1 MLKFF
6 SIIKQHFSRSFA
18 DRFSIV
24 FQLLPI
30 GVNPAIYL
38 RRLRYFSCIEKNK
51 FRDIKVHRVKHSSK
65 NSQFLLFKKLIIV
78 VPSDSSKDWKFA
90 HGNWFFELY
99 QSAVD
104 FFPEH
109 EVEAFFIGKSKSL
122 WTTELYKRLQ
132 KDPQVSIL
140 TFIESSG
147 TNNSYGINFELLI
160 EIRKVWQ
167 GILVGLMFDS
177 VWPDAL
183 NHAYLMSWMDSGVL
197 VVAIDRNINSGLPKK
212 CAHVGPLFL
221 PISRG
226 SIKKLQENIIPS
238 PKSLKLSFV
247 GKVYPTRQHIINA
260 IGSSFPALEI
270 LSTSSK
276 NQSDYVSYM
285 KSLNISQYTLNL
297 ARANAQSI
305 FQLKCRVLE
314 AALMKT
320 TIVTDE
326 KRYIQRY
333 FSREVFVYFKNPA
346 QIEDLINK
354 FDENRESKQQI
365 AKNLAETIAPT
376 NFWQQIIIAIRSS
389 RNMLEKNTLS

>member
-1 MLKFF
+1 M
-6 SIIKQHFSRSFA
+6 
-18 DRFSIV
+18 
-24 FQLLPI
+24 FQVLPI
-30 GVNPAIYL
+30 GANPAIYL
-38 RRLRYFSCIEKNK
+38 RRLRYFSGIEKNK
-51 FRDIKVHRVKHSSK
+51 FRDIRVHKYKHSSK
-65 NSQFLLFKKLIIV
+65 NSQFFLFKKLLIIV
-78 VPSDSSKDWKFA
+78 PSESSKDWEFA

-99 QSAVD
+99 QSALD

-109 EVEAFFIGKSKSL
+109 EVEVFFISKSKSL
-122 WTTELYKRLQ
+122 WTTELYRKLL
-132 KDPQVSIL
+132 KEPQVSIL
-140 TFIESSG
+140 TFIESSSR
-147 TNNSYGINFELLI
+147 NNLYGINFELLI

-167 GILVGLMFDS
+167 GILMGLMFDS

-197 VVAIDRNINSGLPKK
+197 VVAIDRNISSGLPKN

-247 GKVYPTRQHIINA
+247 GKVYPTREHIISA
-260 IGSSFPALEI
+260 ITSSLPALEV

-285 KSLNISQYTLNL
+285 KSLSSSKYTLNL

-326 KRYIQRY
+326 KRYIQKY
-333 FSREVFVYFKNPA
+333 FHREVFVYFKNPS

-365 AKNLAETIAPT
+365 AKRLAETIAPT
-376 NFWQQIIIAIRSS
+376 NFWEQIIDAIRSS
-389 RNMLEKNTLS
+389 RNMLEKNKLF

>member
-1 MLKFF
+1 M
-6 SIIKQHFSRSFA
+6 
-18 DRFSIV
+18 
-24 FQLLPI
+24 FQVLPI
-30 GVNPAIYL
+30 GANPAIYL
-38 RRLRYFSCIEKNK
+38 RRLRYFSGIEKNK
-51 FRDIKVHRVKHSSK
+51 FRDIRVHKYKHSSK
-65 NSQFLLFKKLIIV
+65 NSQFFLFKKLLIIV
-78 VPSDSSKDWKFA
+78 PSESSKDWEFA

-99 QSAVD
+99 QSALD

-109 EVEAFFIGKSKSL
+109 EVEVFFISKSKSL
-122 WTTELYKRLQ
+122 WTTELYRKLL
-132 KDPQVSIL
+132 KEPQVSIL
-140 TFIESSG
+140 TFIESSSR
-147 TNNSYGINFELLI
+147 NNLYGINFELLI

-167 GILVGLMFDS
+167 GILMGLMFDS

-197 VVAIDRNINSGLPKK
+197 VVAIDRNISSGLPKN

-226 SIKKLQENIIPS
+226 SIKKLQENIIPN

-247 GKVYPTRQHIINA
+247 GKVYPTREHIISA
-260 IGSSFPALEI
+260 ITSSLPALEV

-285 KSLNISQYTLNL
+285 KSLSSSKYTLNL

-326 KRYIQRY
+326 KRYIQKY
-333 FSREVFVYFKNPA
+333 FHREVFVYFKNPS

-365 AKNLAETIAPT
+365 AKRLAETIAPT
-376 NFWQQIIIAIRSS
+376 NFWEQIIDAIRSS
-389 RNMLEKNTLS
+389 RNMLEKNTLF